1 MIFGL
6 ISMIINIISV
16 FISINVFKRSARYG
30 IMYKK
35 LYENT
40 YKIENEMRNELNNV
54 KLPEDVTIQEVTKAI
69 TDHAH
74 MIRVKYMDN
83 MKEYTKY
90 SISTLFLILFN
101 GILLIFNIVQYQLW
115 KYVVIMILK
124 IWIKIIGG

>member
-6 ISMIINIISV
+6 ISAIINIISV
-16 FISINVFKRSARYG
+16 CVSIYIFKRSVRYG

-40 YKIENEMRNELNNV
+40 YKIENEMKNELNNT
-54 KLPEDVTIQEVTKAI
+54 KLPEDITIKEVSKAI
-69 TDHAH
+69 TDHAD

-101 GILLIFNIVQYQLW
+101 GILLIFNIIHYQLW
-115 KYVVIMILK
+115 KYVIIMILK

>member
-6 ISMIINIISV
+6 ISAIINIISV
-16 FISINVFKRSARYG
+16 FVSIYMFKRSVRYG

-40 YKIENEMRNELNNV
+40 YKIENEMKNELNNT
-54 KLPEDVTIQEVTKAI
+54 KLPEDITIKEVSKAI
-69 TDHAH
+69 TEHAD

-90 SISTLFLILFN
+90 SIANLFLILFN
-101 GILLIFNIVQYQLW
+101 GILLIFNIVHYQLW
-115 KYVVIMILK
+115 KYIIILVLK